1 MEAAMARPSKLSLMS
16 VESLIELRDDVSAM
30 LSKKADELQRQLARL
45 TDGDKIGNGRKAMR
59 GSSGNGRGLKGR
71 KVAPKYRDPKTG
83 ETWSGRGAP
92 ARWLTAYEKQG
103 KKRDSFLIDKS
114 RVAASRKTS
123 ATKKSR
129 RKKK

>member
-1 MEAAMARPSKLSLMS
+1 MARPSKLSLMS

-45 TDGDKIGNGRKAMR
+45 TGGGSVVGNGRKAMR
-59 GSSGNGRGLKGR
+59 GSSGNARGLKGR
-71 KVAPKYRDPKTG
+71 KVVPKYRDPKTG

-103 KKRDSFLIDKS
+103 KKRDSFLIDKA
-114 RVAASRKTS
+114 RAAASRKTS

>member
-45 TDGDKIGNGRKAMR
+45 TNGDKIGNGRKSMR
-59 GSSGNGRGLKGR
+59 ASSGNGRGLKGR

-92 ARWLTAYEKQG
+92 ARWLAAYEKQG

-114 RVAASRKTS
+114 KVAASSKKT

>member
-1 MEAAMARPSKLSLMS
+1 MEAAMARPSKLASMS
-16 VESLIELRDDVSAM
+16 VEALIKMRDDIGAV
-30 LSKKADELQRQLARL
+30 LSRKADSLKKELAALGSDYAEVGRIAIYGKKNKTLA
-45 TDGDKIGNGRKAMR
+45 
-59 GSSGNGRGLKGR
+59 GR

-103 KKRDSFLIDKS
+103 KKRESFLIDKS
-114 RVAASRKTS
+114 RAAASRKKST
-123 ATKKSR
+123 TKRSR

>member
-45 TDGDKIGNGRKAMR
+45 TGGNEIGNGRKAMR
-59 GSSGNGRGLKGR
+59 GGSGNARGLKGR

-92 ARWLTAYEKQG
+92 ARWLAAYEKQG

-114 RVAASRKTS
+114 KVAASRKKS
-123 ATKKSR
+123 VTKRSR